1 MGRRREEKVDEEL
14 LAQMESGEGTS
25 RIRVPL
31 PKRKVNEMFAIA
43 DQMLGGRRVRA
54 ICEDGEVRIAR
65 IPGKMRRRQWVRE
78 EDLIVVQPWE
88 YQDDRANVISRYSK
102 TQAMY
107 LSRKGQLPSIVD
119 VFGTTEDPVEIG
131 DDSGIFG
138 SDDDDTDD
146 LLGDVGEDDD
156 EDNDDSLFDSTDND
170 DHDDSELTS
179 DEIEI
184 EDIPEEVDE
193 EPPSTEPSKSSE
205 NTDFDDDDDD
215 IDIDSFFG

>member
-88 YQDDRANVISRYSK
+88 YQDDRANVIARYSK
-102 TQAMY
+102 TSKQWPISEGPTS
-107 LSRKGQLPSIVD
+107 LHCRCFRTSDDS
-119 VFGTTEDPVEIG
+119 VEIG
-131 DDSGIFG
+131 DDSGIFAS
-138 SDDDDTDD
+138 SDDDDD
-146 LLGDVGEDDD
+146 GIFGNEDD
-156 EDNDDSLFDSTDND
+156 EEDDSLFDSPDGD
-170 DHDDSELTS
+170 DVDDSEIE
-179 DEIEI
+179 EIP
-184 EDIPEEVDE
+184 DVVDE
-193 EPPSTEPSKSSE
+193 EPASPEPSKSIE

-215 IDIDSFFG
+215 MDIDSFFG

>member
-1 MGRRREEKVDEEL
+1 MARGREDKVDEEL
-14 LAQMESGEGTS
+14 LAQMESGDGST

-31 PKRKVNEMFAIA
+31 PNRKVNEMFAIA

-107 LSRKGQLPSIVD
+107 LSRKGQLPPIVD
-119 VFGTTEDPVEIG
+119 VFGSGEESIEIG
-131 DDSGIFG
+131 DESGIFE
-138 SDDDDTDD
+138 SSSEVDEIESEQEDDVDDMFSSNDSDEELTPETEPIAEPTRTRHDDFEDDDD
-146 LLGDVGEDDD
+146 G
-156 EDNDDSLFDSTDND
+156 
-170 DHDDSELTS
+170 
-179 DEIEI
+179 
-184 EDIPEEVDE
+184 
-193 EPPSTEPSKSSE
+193 
-205 NTDFDDDDDD
+205 
-215 IDIDSFFG
+215 DIDSFFG

>member
-119 VFGTTEDPVEIG
+119 VFGTKEDPVDMG
-131 DDSGIFG
+131 DDSGIFASG
-138 SDDDDTDD
+138 DDDDGG
-146 LLGDVGEDDD
+146 LFEDDD
-156 EDNDDSLFDSTDND
+156 DDSLFDSEDSD
-170 DHDDSELTS
+170 DVDDTSLSDDDS
-179 DEIEI
+179 DE
-184 EDIPEEVDE
+184 EEVPDE
-193 EPPSTEPSKSSE
+193 EPEQPSSPEPSKT
-205 NTDFDDDDDD
+205 TDNSDIDDDDDM
-215 IDIDSFFG
+215 DIDSFFG

>member
-88 YQDDRANVISRYSK
+88 YQDDRANVITRYSK

-107 LSRKGQLPSIVD
+107 LSRKGQLPPIVD
-119 VFGTTEDPVEIG
+119 VFGTKEDPVDMG
-131 DDSGIFG
+131 DDSGIFASG
-138 SDDDDTDD
+138 DDDDDD
-146 LLGDVGEDDD
+146 AGLFGGAD
-156 EDNDDSLFDSTDND
+156 DDSLFDSGDSDEVDDDSEEEEVPDEEPEQPASSEPSNTPDNSDIDND
-170 DHDDSELTS
+170 DDDM
-179 DEIEI
+179 
-184 EDIPEEVDE
+184 
-193 EPPSTEPSKSSE
+193 
-205 NTDFDDDDDD
+205 
-215 IDIDSFFG
+215 DIDSFFG

>member
-14 LAQMESGEGTS
+14 LAQMESGDGTS

-146 LLGDVGEDDD
+146 LLGDAGED
-156 EDNDDSLFDSTDND
+156 DDSLFDSTDSD
-170 DHDDSELTS
+170 DHDDSALTS
-179 DEIEI
+179 DETEM
-184 EDIPEEVDE
+184 EDIPDEVEE
-193 EPPSTEPSKSSE
+193 EPPSTGPSKSSE

>member
-14 LAQMESGEGTS
+14 LAQMESGDGTS

-156 EDNDDSLFDSTDND
+156 SLFDSTDSD
-170 DHDDSELTS
+170 DHDDSALTS
-179 DEIEI
+179 DETEM
-184 EDIPEEVDE
+184 EDIPDEVEE

>member
-88 YQDDRANVISRYSK
+88 YQDDRANVITRYSK

-107 LSRKGQLPSIVD
+107 LSRKGQLPPIVD
-119 VFGTTEDPVEIG
+119 VFGTKEDPVDMG
-131 DDSGIFG
+131 DDSGIFASG
-138 SDDDDTDD
+138 DDDDDD
-146 LLGDVGEDDD
+146 AGLFGGAD
-156 EDNDDSLFDSTDND
+156 DDSLFDSGDSD
-170 DHDDSELTS
+170 EVDDDSE
-179 DEIEI
+179 E
-184 EDIPEEVDE
+184 EEVPDE
-193 EPPSTEPSKSSE
+193 EPEQPASSEPS
-205 NTDFDDDDDD
+205 NTSDNSDIDDDDDM
-215 IDIDSFFG
+215 DIDSFFG

>member
-107 LSRKGQLPSIVD
+107 LSRKGQLPPIVD
-119 VFGTTEDPVEIG
+119 VFGTKEDPVDMG
-131 DDSGIFG
+131 DDSGIFASEDDG
-138 SDDDDTDD
+138 DDDS
-146 LLGDVGEDDD
+146 
-156 EDNDDSLFDSTDND
+156 SLFDSEGSD
-170 DHDDSELTS
+170 DVDDTS
-179 DEIEI
+179 LSVD
-184 EDIPEEVDE
+184 DPEEEEVADE
-193 EPPSTEPSKSSE
+193 EPEQSPSPEPSKTSDNS
-205 NTDFDDDDDD
+205 DIDDDDDM
-215 IDIDSFFG
+215 DIDSFFG

>member
-131 DDSGIFG
+131 DDSGIFASG
-138 SDDDDTDD
+138 DDDD
-146 LLGDVGEDDD
+146 DD
-156 EDNDDSLFDSTDND
+156 EGLFGGGDEEETPSESIDSDDVNDP
-170 DHDDSELTS
+170 EM
-179 DEIEI
+179 
-184 EDIPEEVDE
+184 EDIPDE
-193 EPPSTEPSKSSE
+193 ADEQPSSPEPSPSSE
-205 NTDFDDDDDD
+205 SLDFDDDDDD
-215 IDIDSFFG
+215 MDIDSFFG

>member
-88 YQDDRANVISRYSK
+88 YQDDRANVIARYSK

-119 VFGTTEDPVEIG
+119 VFGTSDDSIEIG
-131 DDSGIFG
+131 DDSGIFAS
-138 SDDDDTDD
+138 SDDDDD
-146 LLGDVGEDDD
+146 GIFGNEDD
-156 EDNDDSLFDSTDND
+156 EEEDDSLFDSPDGD
-170 DHDDSELTS
+170 DVDDSEIE
-179 DEIEI
+179 EIP
-184 EDIPEEVDE
+184 DVVDE
-193 EPPSTEPSKSSE
+193 EPASPEPSKSIE

-215 IDIDSFFG
+215 MDIDSFFG

>member
-14 LAQMESGEGTS
+14 LAQMESGDGTS

-107 LSRKGQLPSIVD
+107 LSRKGQLPPIVD
-119 VFGTTEDPVEIG
+119 VFGTKEDPVDMG
-131 DDSGIFG
+131 DDSGIFA
-138 SDDDDTDD
+138 SEDDDDDGG
-146 LLGDVGEDDD
+146 LFGDDD
-156 EDNDDSLFDSTDND
+156 SSLFDSEGSD
-170 DHDDSELTS
+170 DVDDAPLSVDDSE
-179 DEIEI
+179 E
-184 EDIPEEVDE
+184 EEVPDE
-193 EPPSTEPSKSSE
+193 EPEQSPSPEPSKTSDNS
-205 NTDFDDDDDD
+205 DIDDDDDM
-215 IDIDSFFG
+215 DIDSFFG

>member
-107 LSRKGQLPSIVD
+107 LSRKGQLPPIVD
-119 VFGTTEDPVEIG
+119 VFGTKEDPVDMG
-131 DDSGIFG
+131 DDSGIFA
-138 SDDDDTDD
+138 
-146 LLGDVGEDDD
+146 
-156 EDNDDSLFDSTDND
+156 
-170 DHDDSELTS
+170 SE
-179 DEIEI
+179 
-184 EDIPEEVDE
+184 
-193 EPPSTEPSKSSE
+193 
-205 NTDFDDDDDD
+205 DDDDDD
-215 IDIDSFFG
+215 GSLFDSEGSDDVDDTPLSVDDSEEEEILDEEPEQSPSPEPSKTSDNSDIDDDDDMDIDSFFG